1 MTKNN
6 KLFIGAFGVIAL
18 GSYLVYNFFSKN
30 KKAENLS

>member
-6 KLFIGAFGVIAL
+6 KLLIGAFGIIAL

-30 KKAENLS
+30 KKAKNLS